1 MGIWTEGDGYISEL
15 RAVALTQDVG
25 KLFGYRIFSV
35 VVISSVSFLS
45 IQFYDIFYFCG
56 LLGETH
62 TSEVVNTENLNV

>member
-35 VVISSVSFLS
+35 VMISSVSFLS

-56 LLGETH
+56 LLGETD

>member
-1 MGIWTEGDGYISEL
+1 M
-15 RAVALTQDVG
+15 ALTQDVG